1 MFAEKY
7 GKSIDFLLDKA
18 NPSIRLRV
26 KKEIL
31 KNISADEEEKLQADI
46 LNEKI
51 IRFMMSKQRECIDIM
66 MKYVNGHRQ
75 SHHW

>member
-51 IRFMMSKQRECIDIM
+51 IRFMMGI
-66 MKYVNGHRQ
+66 NGLGRFFL
-75 SHHW
+75 SCF